1 MKRYDSQRFKEKRV
15 SIFCKVDYN
24 GTSTK
29 RCVIM
34 RSTEDNH
41 IEMRKIQ
48 VNK

>member
-41 IEMRKIQ
+41 IEVRKIQ

>member
-1 MKRYDSQRFKEKRV
+1 MKMYDSQRVKEKRV
-15 SIFCKVDYN
+15 SIVCKVDYN

-29 RCVIM
+29 RFLIM